1 MSDANALET
10 VKSVDTSSE
19 VAPVIEACLA
29 SKAVLIVPLV
39 KNLVLESVG
48 SLSVSILISSLSIT
62 KPPVLFRLT
71 PIPPLLPIS
80 RPPPV
85 SITTFNW
92 LPIFSRAIPAVTC
105 PALENCV
112 NAKSCV
118 PTVASVSLV
127 QTNPILSLVV
137 PCSTKTKLPLA
148 SLPTAI
154 SVARIQEPLSQ
165 I

>member
-1 MSDANALET
+1 MLDTNALEA
-10 VKSVDTSSE
+10 VKSVDTSPE
-19 VAPVIEACLA
+19 VAPVKVACLA

-62 KPPVLFRLT
+62 KPPVLLRLT
-71 PIPPLLPIS
+71 PIPLLLTIS
-80 RPPPV
+80 RPPLV
-85 SITTFNW
+85 SIITFIVF
-92 LPIFSRAIPAVTC
+92 PSFSIAVPGLISPA
-105 PALENCV
+105 PENCV
-112 NAKSCV
+112 NDKSCV
-118 PTVASVSLV
+118 PTVASVLLV

-148 SLPTAI
+148 SLPTAM
-154 SVARIQEPLSQ
+154 SVARVQEPLSQ